1 MKKMILAILFFTLM
15 GSLLIQGLYIQT
27 PAAGNG
33 EEILQ
38 ARCTV
43 CHDTRRIERAG
54 HDRAGWQSTVDRM
67 MGKRN
72 FGPKLSESE
81 YEALIEH
88 LVSL

>member
-1 MKKMILAILFFTLM
+1 MKKMILTILFATLM
-15 GSLLIQGLYIQT
+15 GSFLIQGVSIQA
-27 PAAGNG
+27 PYAGNG
-33 EEILQ
+33 KEIVQ

-43 CHDTRRIERAG
+43 CHDTGRIERAG
-54 HDRAGWQSTVDRM
+54 HDRAGWQGTVDRM

-72 FGPKLSESE
+72 FGPKLSDAE